1 MRYASPPALD
11 LAAPRGVIL
20 NTSDAVRRM
29 CSPSLPHLGVHLTHA
44 TKNRKSPSYV
54 AALQRIATRFSTA
67 RRIHLV
73 QDNLSS
79 HSEAAC
85 IRELGETEGRK
96 LWGRFIV
103 HFTPKHGSWLN
114 IAETEISL
122 WSRECLGR
130 RRIGALRPL
139 QTETRAWNARSNRA
153 SRRIIWNFNV
163 DDARRKFDLRVD
175 KSSTQD

>member
-1 MRYASPPALD
+1 
-11 LAAPRGVIL
+11 
-20 NTSDAVRRM
+20 
-29 CSPSLPHLGVHLTHA
+29 
-44 TKNRKSPSYV
+44 
-54 AALQRIATRFSTA
+54 
-67 RRIHLV
+67 LV

-85 IRELGETEGRK
+85 IRELGEARGRK

-130 RRIGALRPL
+130 RRIGALPTL
-139 QTETRAWNARSNRA
+139 QGETEAWNQRSNKI
-153 SRRIIWNFNV
+153 SRRIIRNFNV
-163 DDARRKFDLRVD
+163 ADARRKFRLKVV
-175 KSSTQD
+175 KPSTKD